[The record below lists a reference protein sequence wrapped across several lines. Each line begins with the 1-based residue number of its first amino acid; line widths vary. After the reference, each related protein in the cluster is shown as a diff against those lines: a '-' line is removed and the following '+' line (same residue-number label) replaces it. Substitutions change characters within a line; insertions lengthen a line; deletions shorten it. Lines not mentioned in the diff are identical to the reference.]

1 MTATNYVRG
10 TVLKCSFPYEDN
22 PSGPGPQP
30 HYCLFIEAVEVD
42 GRWCH
47 FVCYGTSR
55 LDDDLIAKHRGAI
68 FSVDS
73 SLIKGSPMP
82 GRVTHFVC
90 SHVALI
96 EEFWIFPGFQ
106 ARLDFMHPKRRK
118 DDKLRERMYQ
128 QYVAI
133 EQIMVSQALIALNF
147 YRDTGKLGL
156 PTDSSL
162 R

>member
-1 MTATNYVRG
+1 
-10 TVLKCSFPYEDN
+10 
-22 PSGPGPQP
+22 
-30 HYCLFIEAVEVD
+30 
-42 GRWCH
+42 
-47 FVCYGTSR
+47 
-55 LDDDLIAKHRGAI
+55 
-68 FSVDS
+68 
-73 SLIKGSPMP
+73 MP

-96 EEFWIFPGFQ
+96 EESWIHPGFQ

-147 YRDTGKLGL
+147 YRDTGKVGL